1 MVGQVKQISLSSN
14 WKSECTFPRP
24 FPTVNCA
31 CIRGGIRSVVMR
43 ASKKSSPRS
52 HRRKNSEP
60 FSARRRNQHARRV
73 RYPCDGGLSILY
85 LEHAISAKEDG
96 GHYAHDNCCPKN
108 KTRPVGREGFPA
120 ASRHRLHRVLCRQRE
135 AGGAFLQDG
144 VWFSKPCLFRTGN
157 GNERESELRDPSEQ
171 PHVGANDSDPTE

>member
-1 MVGQVKQISLSSN
+1 
-14 WKSECTFPRP
+14 
-24 FPTVNCA
+24 
-31 CIRGGIRSVVMR
+31 MR
-43 ASKKSSPRS
+43 ASKKSSPRW

-85 LEHAISAKEDG
+85 LKHAISAKEDG

-108 KTRPVGREGFPA
+108 KTRPGGREGFPA

-135 AGGAFLQDG
+135 AGGTFLQNG
-144 VWFSKPCLFRTGN
+144 VRVSIARLLRTGN
-157 GNERESELRDPSEQ
+157 WNARESELRDSAEQ
-171 PHVGANDSDPTE
+171 SHVGANDSDPTE